1 MKNSSVDHYR
11 HIRERNLINN
21 RNEDGSDTKNMI
33 YMASPERSYVVKAD
47 QKIDYTLAF
56 KKNPTKFYEEALNAP
71 IVKHKIMH

>member
-21 RNEDGSDTKNMI
+21 RRDDGDTKNMI

-47 QKIDYTLAF
+47 
-56 KKNPTKFYEEALNAP
+56 
-71 IVKHKIMH
+71 